1 MQMFEAISLSQMT
14 VERWVADVSK
24 YVETQLS
31 EIFNKCVYCS
41 LTLDEPVDTTSTPQI
56 RMFARDITS

>member
-1 MQMFEAISLSQMT
+1 MT